1 MNPFDLPGPQFLLF
15 YIIFAGLVILGLVL
29 WRRRAESSPSTPRID
44 LSDPY
49 LIAYLRGGEKEVR
62 RVARYANSNG
72 SRKPYNSYEATLR
85 TARLLPD
92 WYVMS
97 GRLKRLVFAGLV
109 LIGVGLAKVQI
120 ALEAGRTNVGFL
132 IGLMMLA
139 LFVAGAISF
148 PRLTESGKAMLEDV
162 QSLYSGL
169 RHRAPLSK
177 PQDAGVEPVMLAAVF
192 GVGALSAS
200 GYADELA
207 PQHRKKSEGS
217 CATDC
222 GCGSSCGTS
231 CGGGCGGGCGGCGG
245 S

>member
-15 YIIFAGLVILGLVL
+15 YIIFAGLVITGLVF

-72 SRKPYNSYEATLR
+72 SRKPYNSYETTLR

-97 GRLKRLVFAGLV
+97 ARLKRLVFAGL
-109 LIGVGLAKVQI
+109 LLMGVGLAKVQI

-132 IGLMMLA
+132 VGLMMLA
-139 LFVAGAISF
+139 VFVAGAISF

-162 QSLYSGL
+162 QSLYSGV

-177 PQDAGVEPVMLAAVF
+177 AGDAGVEPVMLAAVF

-200 GYADELA
+200 GYTDDLA
-207 PQHRKKSEGS
+207 PHRRKKSEAS
-217 CATDC
+217 CASDC
-222 GCGSSCGTS
+222 GCGSS